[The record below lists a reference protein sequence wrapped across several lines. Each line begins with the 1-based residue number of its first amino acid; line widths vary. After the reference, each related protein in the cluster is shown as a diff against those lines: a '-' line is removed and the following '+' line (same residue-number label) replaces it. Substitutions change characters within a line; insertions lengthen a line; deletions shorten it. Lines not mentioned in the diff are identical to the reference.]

1 MDRLQAMQT
10 LVRVVELG
18 SFSAA
23 AREAGSTQ
31 SAISKQVAALE
42 KQLGAQLLAR
52 STRALKLTE
61 AGARYVDEARVG
73 DEANPEWIVRHQVV
87 VQLLRAHVRVFL
99 QQPDD
104 VVARFGH

>member
-31 SAISKQVAALE
+31 SAS
-42 KQLGAQLLAR
+42 GLLAR
-52 STRALKLTE
+52 R
-61 AGARYVDEARVG
+61 
-73 DEANPEWIVRHQVV
+73 Q
-87 VQLLRAHVRVFL
+87 
-99 QQPDD
+99 
-104 VVARFGH
+104 